1 VCIEDVDSTHPAH
14 PFLPMHKSALVSE
27 LTRNHQ
33 HDEPHGTNLAVA
45 TETNI
50 VGASEDNQMDQ
61 TALEQFL
68 SAQDMPDGANMT
80 YYDLPTMSDDDITIR
95 LLVLWPGSKFTP
107 IQGHLIV
114 SPLLQCPPYE
124 ALSYTWG
131 DPAEKSPINIS
142 GAMFSAQR
150 NLKSALHHLRY
161 PDKVRILWVDALC
174 INQSDN
180 EEKSAQVARM
190 GDIYKNAEQT
200 TVWLGE
206 AGDDN
211 HEAIEECK
219 RACQHF
225 ASEDLRRQNEGQED
239 VKTVLRD
246 VEDLFYGLFERKS
259 EVESNMQFLRR
270 LGWDN
275 PDFEQI
281 PKGTIPDNITETTFF
296 RILTLVQPVF
306 RAENLGPFA
315 IERFLDGGPSRHGN
329 TAESVARTRDGTS
342 NDTNSCSDSVDDI
355 IRATKATNLAQG
367 GTFSFQHVKGIQAL
381 LKRAWFQ
388 RLWIIQEVAL
398 ASRVTIICGYSSIDW
413 WVFNL
418 GVKMAVMHGKGIG
431 IVSEPSFSTSA
442 FICQAHERIFRTP
455 EETTEAAT
463 EFGLLNVLQMFRKQK
478 ATDPRD
484 KVRVTFHS
492 NHSLGI

>member
-1 VCIEDVDSTHPAH
+1 
-14 PFLPMHKSALVSE
+14 MHKSDLISE
-27 LTRNHQ
+27 STRNHQ
-33 HDEPHGTNLAVA
+33 REESRGTNLTVA
-45 TETNI
+45 AETNI
-50 VGASEDNQMDQ
+50 VGASEDDRTDQ
-61 TALEQFL
+61 TALKQFL
-68 SAQDMPDGANMT
+68 SAQDMPDDTNMT
-80 YYDLPTMSDDDITIR
+80 YYDLPIMSDDDITIR

-131 DPAEKSPINIS
+131 NPAEKSPINIS
-142 GAMFSAQR
+142 GAVFSAQR

-180 EEKSAQVARM
+180 EEKSVQVARM
-190 GDIYKNAEQT
+190 GDIYRNAEQT

-206 AGDDN
+206 AEDDS
-211 HEAIEECK
+211 HETIEECK

-225 ASEDLRRQNEGQED
+225 ASEDLRKQNEGQED

-246 VEDLFYGLFERKS
+246 VEDLFYSFFERDS
-259 EVESNMQFLRR
+259 ETESNMQFLRR

-275 PDFEQI
+275 PDFDQI
-281 PKGTIPDNITETTFF
+281 PKHMIPDNITETTFF
-296 RILTLVQPVF
+296 RILKLVQPVF

-315 IERFLDGGPSRHGN
+315 IERFLDGGPSLRGN
-329 TAESVARTRDGTS
+329 TTDSVAPTRDGTS
-342 NDTNSCSDSVDDI
+342 NDTTSCSDSGDKIV
-355 IRATKATNLAQG
+355 RATKPTDSVQG
-367 GTFSFQHVKGIQAL
+367 ETFSFQHVKGIQAL

-398 ASRVTIICGYSSIDW
+398 ASKVTIICGYSSIDW

-455 EETTEAAT
+455 EERTEAAN
-463 EFGLLNVLQMFRKQK
+463 EFGLLHVLQMFRKQK

-484 KVRVTFHS
+484 KVRVTFPS
-492 NHSLGI
+492 NRLLGI